1 MKKVTFN
8 SVKIQNFL
16 SVGKNSLEI
25 TFQKGINLITGE
37 NKDKGGKNGIGK
49 SSILEAIYWC
59 LFGNTI
65 RDIKNDKI
73 IHNLSKKDCKVSLN
87 FEVVTEKHVTPY
99 TIERSLEPS
108 KVTITAHNQQRDID
122 MTLSTIPETNAYIKN
137 LLGATEEVFQNA
149 VIMSANN
156 TVPFMAQKKTDKR
169 KFIEG
174 ILNLNIFSD
183 MLLKARGDYN
193 DFKRQNDTLS
203 NNFINLQRNLSTFED
218 QKANAETK
226 KQEKITVLKNKYK
239 EYEKERDQLI
249 EKNKD
254 NPTIDQCNKEIN
266 DLENNKLNVLKIGLK
281 AFKKTKE
288 DLVAEF
294 SAFSVEIKQLEK
306 EKQKIIDKGNTCPT
320 CNREYCEDDIKT
332 VNQRLKDIDSE
343 ISIKCEH
350 SSTVA
355 GRKLDLDDKIEELE
369 QGINKINIKIR
380 ALDSTKSNVKLY
392 MQKLSNI
399 ATSLQDCLSQ
409 IDEVKKDDPSIEKN
423 IENSKKEIEKTENEL
438 TSVKKQMAILDTV
451 KFIVSEEGVKTY
463 IVKKMLTLLNKKLN
477 YYLKELDTPCK
488 CEFND
493 MFEETIINETGK
505 ECSYFNFSGGERK
518 RIDVAVLFMF
528 QDLLRSQTGTSY
540 SLNIYDEMI
549 DSALD
554 QQGTDKIIG
563 LLKEKVTKYDESVYI
578 VSHKSSD
585 MARIDNVL
593 FLEKEN
599 GVTKIVS

>member
-1 MKKVTFN
+1 MKRIKFN
-8 SVKIQNFL
+8 YVEIQNFL
-16 SVGKNSLEI
+16 SVGKEPLI
-25 TFQKGINLITGE
+25 IPFQKGINLITGE

-87 FEVVTEKHVTPY
+87 FEEITENHVTPY

-108 KVTITAHNQQRDID
+108 KVTITAHNQQRDVD
-122 MTLSTIPETNAYIKN
+122 MTLSTMPETNAYIKEI
-137 LLGATEEVFQNA
+137 LGATEEVFQNA

-174 ILNLNIFSD
+174 ILNLNIFSE

-193 DFKRQNDTLS
+193 DYKKENDLLS
-203 NNFINLQRNLSTFED
+203 NNFINLQRNLTTFED
-218 QKANAETK
+218 QKTNAETK
-226 KQEKITVLKNKYK
+226 KQEKIDAFNSRIRDN
-239 EYEKERDQLI
+239 EKLI
-249 EKNKD
+249 EDLQN
-254 NPTIDQCNKEIN
+254 N
-266 DLENNKLNVLKIGLK
+266 DLPSLEDIIKQIQEQENKVNILKTGVKSFINTRSDLI
-281 AFKKTKE
+281 TKSS
-288 DLVAEF
+288 DI
-294 SAFSVEIKQLEK
+294 SAEIKQLAK

-320 CNREYCEDDIKT
+320 CNRDYCEEDLEAVK
-332 VNQRLKDIDSE
+332 QLLKDIDD
-343 ISIKCEH
+343 KT
-350 SSTVA
+350 STLMKEAFNVNA
-355 GRKLDLDDKIEELE
+355 EKITWDDKIEEVE
-369 QGINKINIKIR
+369 EGIDKINKKIRELDQKKNDIKINNQKILNCEGNIK
-380 ALDSTKSNVKLY
+380 
-392 MQKLSNI
+392 
-399 ATSLQDCLSQ
+399 DCLKW
-409 IDEVKKDDPSIEKN
+409 IEDTKKDDPSIDSN
-423 IENSKKEIEKTENEL
+423 IENTKKEIEKTEKEL
-438 TSVKKQMAILDTV
+438 IDVKTQMAILDSV

-463 IVKKMLTLLNKKLN
+463 IVKKMLKLLNNKLN

-488 CEFND
+488 CEFNEL
-493 MFEETIINETGK
+493 FEETITNETGK

-518 RIDVAVLFMF
+518 RIDTAILFMF
-528 QDLLRSQTGTSY
+528 QDLLRTHNGTSY

-563 LLKEKVTKYDESVYI
+563 LLKERVVKYDESVYI

-593 FLEKEN
+593 LLEKEN

>member
-1 MKKVTFN
+1 MKKIQFN

-16 SVGKNSLEI
+16 SVGKDPLEI

-49 SSILEAIYWC
+49 SSILEAVYWC

-65 RDIKNDKI
+65 RDIKKDKI
-73 IHNLSKKDCKVSLN
+73 IHNLSKKDCKVTL
-87 FEVVTEKHVTPY
+87 
-99 TIERSLEPS
+99 
-108 KVTITAHNQQRDID
+108 DI
-122 MTLSTIPETNAYIKN
+122 SVETNSTVKNYLIVRSIEPTKISITCDGEDITHSTMPENDSFIKEII
-137 LLGATEEVFQNA
+137 GATEEVFQNA

-193 DFKRQNDTLS
+193 DYKRENDLLS
-203 NNFINLQRNLSTFED
+203 SSFITLQRNLSIFED
-218 QKANAETK
+218 QKTNAETK
-226 KQEKITVLKNKYK
+226 KQEKIDAFNSRIRDNEKIIEELKNTTLPSLNEVNDGIQKL
-239 EYEKERDQLI
+239 EEKR
-249 EKNKD
+249 
-254 NPTIDQCNKEIN
+254 TA
-266 DLENNKLNVLKIGLK
+266 LKSCVK
-281 AFKKTKE
+281 AFNITRSDLIKKSS
-288 DLVAEF
+288 DLSAE
-294 SAFSVEIKQLEK
+294 IRQLEK

-320 CNREYCEDDIKT
+320 CNREYCEDDIKS
-332 VNQRLKDIDSE
+332 VEQRLKDIAANISNLATESITINSE
-343 ISIKCEH
+343 KINW
-350 SSTVA
+350 
-355 GRKLDLDDKIEELE
+355 DDKIEEAE
-369 QGINKINIKIR
+369 GGVEKINGKIRILDQSKSDIKI
-380 ALDSTKSNVKLY
+380 NN
-392 MQKLSNI
+392 QKITNCESNI
-399 ATSLQDCLSQ
+399 KDCLKW
-409 IDEVKKDDPSIEKN
+409 IEDAKIDDPSIDSN
-423 IENSKKEIEKTENEL
+423 VENTKKEIEKTEKEL
-438 TSVKKQMAILDTV
+438 IDVKSQMAILDTV

-463 IVKKMLTLLNKKLN
+463 IVKKMLKLLNQKLN

-488 CEFND
+488 CEFNEL
-493 MFEETIINETGK
+493 FEETIINETGK

-518 RIDVAVLFMF
+518 RIDTAILFMF

-593 FLEKEN
+593 LLEKEN